1 VVPPQSA
8 TGQIAADVEQAIM
21 ETLPKEIHTREKCLF
36 EFGRS
41 LKAIPRLVDASAK
54 DLRDIVREW
63 HKRALPTIGTKP
75 FEETRAAFDVLWPK
89 IKFAKGQEPMEQLVK
104 KAFGSPFPPET
115 DQYESLEMKRLAA
128 VCRELQRTQKSAL
141 IYLSARTAGKLL
153 GINQMQAWRYL
164 KLLQDDDILKAV
176 ETGSNKNNKATR
188 FRYLGV
194 L

>member
-1 VVPPQSA
+1 
-8 TGQIAADVEQAIM
+8 
-21 ETLPKEIHTREKCLF
+21 
-36 EFGRS
+36 
-41 LKAIPRLVDASAK
+41 
-54 DLRDIVREW
+54 
-63 HKRALPTIGTKP
+63 
-75 FEETRAAFDVLWPK
+75 
-89 IKFAKGQEPMEQLVK
+89 
-104 KAFGSPFPPET
+104 
-115 DQYESLEMKRLAA
+115 LAA